1 MAIHLFIVAQED
13 NFLDPFKTAYER
25 ASAPQPVEGFVAR
38 TCKSPNDLLAVVRA
52 AVLQARQHVHTLD
65 IFGHGSAGF
74 QYLGKDVLFGVSNGA
89 LTTGAGIAQGLRRFL
104 TPDARIRLLGCV
116 TAVGESGRALLL
128 SLREELGGSVTVY
141 GTVASLN
148 ARPRPPHGGIDDG
161 EFDERG
167 FKAVKDDDWL
177 FSSSEA
183 RRRLAPTQDE
193 LANLNREW
201 FKGIE
206 KD

>member
-25 ASAPQPVEGFVAR
+25 ASAAQQVDGFVAR
-38 TCKSPNDLLAVVRA
+38 TCRSPTDLLPVVRE
-52 AVLQARQHVHTLD
+52 AVLQTRQRVHTLD

-74 QYLGKDVLFGVSNGA
+74 QYMGKEVLFGVSNGA
-89 LTTGAGIAQGLRRFL
+89 LTTGATIAQGLRRFL

-128 SLREELGGSVTVY
+128 SLREEVGASVTVF
-141 GTVASLN
+141 GTIASLN
-148 ARPRPPHGGIDDG
+148 ARPRPPQGGIDDG

-183 RRRLAPTQDE
+183 RRRSAPTHDE
-193 LANLNREW
+193 QADLNRAW
-201 FKGIE
+201 FRGINE
-206 KD
+206 G